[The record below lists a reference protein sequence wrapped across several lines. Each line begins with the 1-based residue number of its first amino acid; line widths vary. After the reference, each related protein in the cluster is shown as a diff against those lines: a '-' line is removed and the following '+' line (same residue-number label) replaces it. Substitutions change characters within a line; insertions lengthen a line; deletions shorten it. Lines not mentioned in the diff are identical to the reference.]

1 MSFINYTFRLLLSM
15 PHMKV
20 IQEMEK
26 LKTLWLMK
34 LSMMGPWIREK
45 SNFRSCNAAYFPI
58 KQNNPTTRR
67 IRQGTFNHNQIKKYA
82 CEKYKWI

>member
-34 LSMMGPWIREK
+34 LSMMGPW
-45 SNFRSCNAAYFPI
+45 FLVFPF
-58 KQNNPTTRR
+58 P
-67 IRQGTFNHNQIKKYA
+67 
-82 CEKYKWI
+82 E